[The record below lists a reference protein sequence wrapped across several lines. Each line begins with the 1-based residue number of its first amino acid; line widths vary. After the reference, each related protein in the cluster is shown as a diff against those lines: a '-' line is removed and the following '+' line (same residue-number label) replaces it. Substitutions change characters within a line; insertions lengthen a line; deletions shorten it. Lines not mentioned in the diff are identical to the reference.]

1 MGEIRSKTC
10 KGVGITWHESR
21 RSPPPARALARPRLT
36 LACSCAGREAQA
48 AEWRAKQDGSTVH
61 IEVTGEGQS
70 AEALKSYA
78 CSPEACALAYRHSQ
92 LAVLRVVNDALESRA
107 Q

>member
-1 MGEIRSKTC
+1 M
-10 KGVGITWHESR
+10 
-21 RSPPPARALARPRLT
+21 
-36 LACSCAGREAQA
+36 
-48 AEWRAKQDGSTVH
+48 H
-61 IEVTGEGQS
+61 IEVTSEGQS
-70 AEALKSYA
+70 AEPLKSYA

>member
-1 MGEIRSKTC
+1 M
-10 KGVGITWHESR
+10 
-21 RSPPPARALARPRLT
+21 
-36 LACSCAGREAQA
+36 
-48 AEWRAKQDGSTVH
+48 H
-61 IEVTGEGQS
+61 IEVTSEGQS

>member
-1 MGEIRSKTC
+1 MSPAALP
-10 KGVGITWHESR
+10 
-21 RSPPPARALARPRLT
+21 PPPALACPRLT
-36 LACSCAGREAQA
+36 PACSGDGREAQA

-61 IEVTGEGQS
+61 IEVTSEGQS
-70 AEALKSYA
+70 AEPLKSYA

-107 Q
+107 H